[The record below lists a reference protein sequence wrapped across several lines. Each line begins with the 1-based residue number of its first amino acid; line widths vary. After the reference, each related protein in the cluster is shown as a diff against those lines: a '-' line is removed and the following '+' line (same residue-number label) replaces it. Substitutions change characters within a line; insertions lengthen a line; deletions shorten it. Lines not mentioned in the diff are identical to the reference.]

1 MGNSRQFLHSFAAI
15 VILFIIPDASLHAQ
29 NDAVWIDLLRFQG
42 ADDPYFEIQLEFES
56 NAFAAIETEN
66 GWQTLARLEA
76 TLENADGI
84 INYVKTTIAGP
95 IESDSLRTLKGTQ
108 LHIERM
114 EAPAGDYRLNIVL
127 ADATDKGTFTTT
139 SALGFALPRTGAPR
153 WSDSFIVEAYAPSD
167 TSRPSQLTR
176 SGFDMLPVVG
186 GRVGTQADRIQFYA
200 ELYDVHDVV
209 DSLFLISCWIQ
220 NEKGQVEPG
229 TQRFF
234 RKLARKV
241 VPLFTSIPTADIT
254 LDPNSKLVIQA
265 ATKTNEIIAQ
275 TQLPLDVQQP
285 LSNNYLWDDAD
296 GNFLSGF
303 TDSLALIQHVRD
315 HRPRADASQR
325 HIIEGFLNV
334 ATVGQMQAFLLSF
347 WEEQASSNP
356 ELGWREYTTAI
367 AYADS
372 SYGACRKGHGA
383 ETDMGSIYLQ
393 YGPPNTIVKRHN
405 ETDYYP
411 YEIWHYHRA
420 GAFTNK
426 RFLFFSPHMVA
437 ECFVLLHSDMLG
449 AVQNSDWLHQ
459 LRNRENRLRVTDS
472 QLNRLNPRRD
482 TFSGEEP
489 EDLFFNPR

>member
-42 ADDPYFEIQLEFES
+42 AADPYFEIQLEFES

-95 IESDSLRTLKGTQ
+95 IESDSLRALKGTQ

-241 VPLFTSIPTADIT
+241 VPLFT
-254 LDPNSKLVIQA
+254 
-265 ATKTNEIIAQ
+265 
-275 TQLPLDVQQP
+275 
-285 LSNNYLWDDAD
+285 
-296 GNFLSGF
+296 F

-367 AYADS
+367 AYVDS
-372 SYGACRKGHGA
+372 AYGACRNSHGA
-383 ETDMGSIYLQ
+383 ETDMGYTYLR
-393 YGPPNTIVKRHN
+393 YGPPNTIIKRHN

-420 GAFTNK
+420 GPFTNK
-426 RFLFFSPHMVA
+426 RFLFFCPHMVA
-437 ECFVLLHSDMLG
+437 ECFVTLHSDMLG
-449 AVQNSDWLHQ
+449 EVQNADWLHQ
-459 LRNRENRLRVTDS
+459 LRNRENRLAR
-472 QLNRLNPRRD
+472 NR
-482 TFSGEEP
+482 
-489 EDLFFNPR
+489 